1 MKATLSNYGQSP
13 RKVRLVTELIKGKRV
28 TVALEQLAFLPKRAA
43 NPIAKLVRSAIANAV
58 QQGGKEE
65 TLQIK
70 NITVDGAS
78 MLRRYRARAFGRG
91 ATIRHRRSHVNVL
104 LSEIDSK
111 PKEVTDTVVAEVEKE
126 IKEEIKPTKVESK

>member
-1 MKATLSNYGQSP
+1 MKAFLADYNQSP
-13 RKVRLVTELIKGKRV
+13 RKVRLVTDLVKGKRV
-28 TVALEQLAFLPKRAA
+28 ATALKQLDFLPKRAA
-43 NPIAKLVRSAIANAV
+43 KPIAKLVRSAVANAV

-65 TLQIK
+65 NLRIK

-104 LSEIDSK
+104 LSQTNEKITESVEATAVDATSIETVSK
-111 PKEVTDTVVAEVEKE
+111 
-126 IKEEIKPTKVESK
+126 